1 MPFGY
6 KLVPVDLY
14 DLMLAK
20 LREPVF
26 QPWEASEPEP
36 SHDTLDDAEVTAALA
51 KLRKQAEAISKM
63 LDPLPVEPTPAPL
76 PDPADV
82 LVALDNGQTVGVPSV
97 VVNAC
102 IHEARG
108 NDVVL
113 ERQLIIA
120 ARQIALGMDPQH
132 VAMQMRAGEQVE
144 V

>member
-6 KLVPVDLY
+6 TLVPRDLY

-20 LREPVF
+20 LREPVAVV
-26 QPWEASEPEP
+26 PPVGEAPLEAQRTPNP
-36 SHDTLDDAEVTAALA
+36 PAAG
-51 KLRKQAEAISKM
+51 S
-63 LDPLPVEPTPAPL
+63 TPATGAVA
-76 PDPADV
+76 DPADV
-82 LVALDNGQTVGVPSV
+82 LVALDNGQTVGVPSI

-113 ERQLIIA
+113 ERQLVIA
-120 ARQIALGMDPQH
+120 ARSIALGMDPQH

>member
-6 KLVPVDLY
+6 TLVPRDLY

-20 LREPVF
+20 LREPVVTS
-26 QPWEASEPEP
+26 QQGDWPREDSGHQRRDKTV
-36 SHDTLDDAEVTAALA
+36 SDTDHVMPAA
-51 KLRKQAEAISKM
+51 
-63 LDPLPVEPTPAPL
+63 

-113 ERQLIIA
+113 ERQLVIA
-120 ARQIALGMDPQH
+120 ARSLSLGMDPQH
-132 VAMQMRAGEQVE
+132 VAMQMRAGEQGE

>member
-6 KLVPVDLY
+6 TLVPADLY

-20 LREPVF
+20 LREPARVELSPDA
-26 QPWEASEPEP
+26 QSVVDE
-36 SHDTLDDAEVTAALA
+36 AEVTAALI
-51 KLRKQAEAISKM
+51 KLRKQAEAISQT
-63 LDPLPVEPTPAPL
+63 LDPKPVDTPPAA

-102 IHEARG
+102 IHESRG

-113 ERQLIIA
+113 ERQLVIA
-120 ARQIALGMDPQH
+120 ARSLALGMDPQH

>member
-6 KLVPVDLY
+6 TLVPRDLY

-20 LREPVF
+20 LREPAPISNGDALREDRGHERRDATV
-26 QPWEASEPEP
+26 PDTEIHIPDVVP
-36 SHDTLDDAEVTAALA
+36 SGT
-51 KLRKQAEAISKM
+51 
-63 LDPLPVEPTPAPL
+63 
-76 PDPADV
+76 DV

-113 ERQLIIA
+113 ERQLVIA
-120 ARQIALGMDPQH
+120 ARSLALGMDPQH

>member
-6 KLVPVDLY
+6 TLVPRDLY

-20 LREPVF
+20 LREPVVTS
-26 QPWEASEPEP
+26 QQGDWPREDSGHQRRDDDKPV
-36 SHDTLDDAEVTAALA
+36 SDTDHVMPAA
-51 KLRKQAEAISKM
+51 
-63 LDPLPVEPTPAPL
+63 

-82 LVALDNGQTVGVPSV
+82 LVAIDNGQTVGVPSV

-113 ERQLIIA
+113 ERQLVIA
-120 ARQIALGMDPQH
+120 ARSLALGMDPQH

>member
-20 LREPVF
+20 LREPVKV
-26 QPWEASEPEP
+26 EP
-36 SHDTLDDAEVTAALA
+36 SAQGDVPQSGGVGYAGAAA
-51 KLRKQAEAISKM
+51 GPSATPQA
-63 LDPLPVEPTPAPL
+63 APL
-76 PDPADV
+76 TDPADV